1 MISRRNIRVKVMQL
15 LYAIA
20 TTENPQSTISYT
32 KQLANNFAKTRQL
45 LGFLVYNTVKIAQ
58 YAEVHAKQR
67 ANKNIVTQQDLE
79 INTKLAG
86 NTILWQ
92 ILENQSY
99 KNLINEEKKD
109 SWDNND
115 LTKKLYLELVETEE
129 HQIYISSHE
138 RDRKKETEI
147 LQFIFNQI
155 LLPNEVFTSQAEDLF
170 NNWDDDIEMLETILQ
185 GYFTKPTSVEMKSML
200 SYDKQQYAQTL
211 LETCIEKKEYL
222 NSLIAPKFKNWDPDR
237 IAEIDMILLQ
247 MGVAE
252 LLYFE
257 TIPTKVTINE
267 YIDLAKAYSTPQS
280 GQFVNGILDNL
291 HKEFT
296 KEGKINK
303 VDFKRTLAK

>member
-1 MISRRNIRVKVMQL
+1 MQL

-20 TTENPQSTISYT
+20 TSENPQSTLSYT

-45 LGFLVYNTVKIAQ
+45 LGFLVYNTIKIAQ

-67 ANKNIVTQQDLE
+67 ATKNIVTQQDLD

-99 KNLINEEKKD
+99 KNLISEEKRD
-109 SWDNND
+109 SWDDDD

-129 HQIYISSHE
+129 YAIYINSPE
-138 RDRKKETEI
+138 RDRKKEAEM

-185 GYFTKPTSVEMKSML
+185 GYFAKPTSVELKSML

-211 LETCIEKKEYL
+211 LETCIEKKDYL
-222 NSLIAPKFKNWDPDR
+222 NSIIAPKFKNWDPDR

-296 KEGKINK
+296 KAGKINK
-303 VDFKRTLAK
+303 VEFRKTFAK

>member
-1 MISRRNIRVKVMQL
+1 MQL

-20 TTENPQSTISYT
+20 TSENPQSTLSYT

-45 LGFLVYNTVKIAQ
+45 LGFLVYNTIKIAQ

-67 ANKNIVTQQDLE
+67 ATKNIVTQQDLE

-99 KNLINEEKKD
+99 KNLISEEKRD
-109 SWDNND
+109 SWDDDD

-129 HQIYISSHE
+129 YAIYINSPE
-138 RDRKKETEI
+138 RDRKKEAEM

-185 GYFTKPTSVEMKSML
+185 GYFAKPTSVELKSML

-211 LETCIEKKEYL
+211 LETCIEKKDYL
-222 NSLIAPKFKNWDPDR
+222 HSIIAPKFKNWDPDR

-280 GQFVNGILDNL
+280 GQFLNGILDNL

-296 KEGKINK
+296 KAGKINK
-303 VDFKRTLAK
+303 VEFKKTFAK